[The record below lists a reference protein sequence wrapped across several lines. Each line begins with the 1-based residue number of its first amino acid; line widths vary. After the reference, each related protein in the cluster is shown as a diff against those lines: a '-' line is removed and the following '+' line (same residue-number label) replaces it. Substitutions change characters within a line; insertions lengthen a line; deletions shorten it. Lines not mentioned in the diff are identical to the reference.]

1 MSKNYPIKP
10 AKNKLSVKVQN
21 ENIVKDALAS
31 LSILNEGQRGTR
43 IVTNGMAKTIVKR
56 SLERT
61 EGETYSLRRQ
71 RALAE
76 VSQFANAIKK
86 DRPLTA
92 SAFNADLLPIAHPQS
107 ARPHRLDSKDVYRL
121 QARWYADDPRVTD
134 PLVVSLLASAF
145 TAHPNS
151 PEYEYSVARLS
162 AMGASEVTL
171 EALVAA
177 FKPGANNFFW
187 MRQLRGRN
195 GRFIKM
201 GGAIRRFVRR
211 LGKVFSLAGRMV
223 SADPN
228 SKKVTVELPNGR
240 LVRYPAAEG
249 NAALALIPSEQ
260 SPDGFSKEP
269 VRVSASDPVIDE
281 ADLEFVDSPDGWGTD
296 TSWEPSQDDKDYY
309 GENLDLGTM
318 FVSAS
323 DNYEVI
329 KFEKANFPARNRFEM
344 AQQKEAEENDV
355 IAFGKGEDDELDPEL
370 PVYFVRRKDGKDKD
384 FAAVQSWR
392 DVQDLV
398 EKDEELY
405 EEGKASNPQRPA
417 NVDELGT
424 PENPAGK
431 IVDYRK
437 LPGDVVPGD
446 PGASSRRIAAYERKL
461 EKFNEEGGE
470 FPLDPRRS
478 YFLMDDGTIVDTETG
493 EVLRDSQGNTEPAE
507 TEGAPEPVAQLAEPE
522 ADELLEGFDYEKA
535 KNDPDYVDA
544 FLDAFD
550 AGVYGRPKQDTAEM
564 SDAQREGIDA
574 GYALGDKKYD
584 EALEKAAEDYP
595 DFNRPG
601 REDRSGEAISNA
613 RMDVAR
619 PIYNELERLQAEASQ
634 PEAPTPVAELDRDPV
649 SVPEGYY
656 DVTRGDYFPEGA
668 VDGQES
674 DDFTDDPAQLAQEY
688 STKDLKVALAEA
700 VKGNRENPAN
710 GFGQLPFSDG
720 FEVVPA
726 EALYKALDEKGED
739 ADQILDD
746 IYAGGDGDSVP
757 DVSPETEDSLG
768 EELPEAAQGEDSE
781 QEIPP
786 LIDGLTEDE
795 KNEFLETGDYKKYLP
810 KNKVYGD
817 SDIPGGYAGI
827 DNEPWTEIEGDL
839 PEDAPDGFSLNP
851 VDIANDYNNEDLI
864 VQLRQALEPGNTTPG
879 YGILG
884 MDTPEGE
891 EFLANVPVEAIRDAL
906 QLQGVDTNELI
917 DAIFAEGFRGQGS
930 DEPNDSEIQDAI
942 DGENIEEIEDG
953 GEPGEPGQP
962 GTDGDA
968 GRPRQ
973 GEEGLPESDLLGQGP
988 RDAESPWSSLN
999 NPLPEAARAQEIR
1012 DLGWPTPEVFELDP
1026 EKDAEAFRNALLKLK
1041 ETNKFAASVYVYEL
1055 EEYKAMRLF
1064 ATADG
1069 TAGFAIKPDGDIV
1082 SVFIY
1087 GDSPNKGATRSM
1099 LAQAVEQGGT
1109 KLDAYD
1115 TALPGIYADAGFR
1128 PVSRARWNE
1137 RFAPDNWDKELYQ
1150 EYKNGEPDVVAM
1162 VYDPSRIGVAYDPN
1176 EGEYYEDYDAAIAA
1190 RDLELEAPEA
1200 PQTVTKE
1207 AANLVPGDEVKMRDG
1222 TFLPVK
1228 QNFSTDSGPLITFDD
1243 GSRRGVTRRY
1253 DFDDVVEVKVPETAP
1268 ETPERED
1275 VEERQ
1280 EPTTEPQEEATPPEE
1295 QAPQDEAGPEADI
1308 TPVGRDELSEE
1319 EKQELD
1325 NAVSEPFRT
1334 TVAVKDLQ
1342 AGDIAVR
1349 DGEFFV
1355 IEEVSA
1361 PDVKTP
1367 DQQNKKV
1374 NRATVKGYY
1383 PGRKSQER
1391 SWFANLDIEVIRGAT
1406 PPAKGDAP
1414 ALEKPELADYGR
1426 LKRQEDG
1433 AWGLREPAAQAQY
1446 EADYAEFQAQVRAAS
1461 ANFEDPTR
1469 RDAET
1474 VELPEVASDKPADG
1488 PFIVTDRAEDLQA
1501 GDISRKDHFV
1511 ITRVFRDEATK
1522 AGKISVEG
1530 YYPGYGIQRK
1540 EWNVN
1545 TPIEVVRGIP
1555 ENEMPEQGEGE
1566 LHRPAG
1572 RGPKG
1577 GWFPDPDPAANA
1589 EHERKLEEARN
1600 RWTEP
1605 ANLPVVSA
1613 ADASGEDQLQES
1625 VQPPKAPYLPGFPA
1639 FQGFFA
1645 DMAKRAAGKWD
1656 EFKKLISKR
1665 PLVVFDFETTGVDV
1679 TDGNEPYSVAYRVIV
1694 DGKEVYS
1701 KNFFFNPGRSIKGT
1715 YAEANGLDADGNPLT
1730 DEFLEKQMSALD
1742 AFKMIKDDFREYEL
1756 QFGEGNDAKP
1766 LLIAQNA
1773 KFDVEILERKF
1784 KEFGIDFE
1792 IGGIAD
1798 TMAMAELFY
1807 KDLPADVRPKKK
1819 SLKAIAEW
1827 LGVELEN
1834 WHNAEDDAKATGEIF
1849 LKMLDKGEAENIG
1862 LAALDADARQAEYD
1876 EKMARVQPVI
1886 EAFER
1891 RVAEFWAAKAISDA
1905 AAGIEVD
1912 LDEIQRNV
1920 SVKGIPEGPIGNGQP
1935 MDNPETPEP
1944 PRPDL
1949 VDVKADSVFPDGKM
1963 RIVAEDWI
1971 NNLDNVEQLFHGEIK
1986 VENLR
1991 PGDFVRAKLDRDKFW
2006 QVVAVRAGEEYGV
2019 QNFKRAV
2026 FVQNDE
2032 GQQRRVFW
2040 NQNAFLDEVRRPRN
2054 RFDLVPTN
2062 NEPTP
2067 QQTPERS
2074 EDNYTIPVSVPNG
2087 KGIVKVNKDGSEYV
2101 AEAILQDE
2109 NGNVIYNA
2117 NARNL
2122 DKQKA
2127 ENLARRL
2134 VQVFAEALGR
2144 EQRSEAGE
2152 EPDSKSIAVGVA
2164 PDNAGEIPR
2173 VEQIDNLPFGKGEN
2187 EITPKVEAE
2196 DVVYESNARVID
2208 EDGDVQAQVVENFP
2222 TEKAA
2227 SDGGRENIEGAS
2239 ADIARRIE
2247 QRSLLMSRGRGR
2259 DNLPE
2264 IPAKYRRQV
2273 FIRLLAGLYADFD
2286 GNPLAIG
2293 DKVIHRNPKKAAEF
2307 GEGIVEGK
2315 IQGEIGGI
2323 QRGGVV
2329 YVDYVTIRYPNG
2341 NLEKFVARFQ
2351 KHVDADVA
2359 RQRFAEEPRINWM
2372 NDEELKEALEER
2384 RKKPRNKP
2392 EAEAVEEEQVVQK
2405 TAAEVV
2411 NAVSPELVPDAPD
2424 FEFNVDWIKANV
2436 EPQDIRV
2443 GDIKVGDFMVNMKGD
2458 NVGRVVKI
2466 LDLDAAAQIEV
2477 EYPNGRR
2484 WLYNPY
2490 NKNFLLRGIY
2500 RLDDGNDEGGGSGG
2514 TPVPDAPQGD
2524 APQGEA
2530 PEGNAPE
2537 VETQETEAPEV
2548 EAPAEEAA
2556 PEQEEAKTGD
2566 PFVDVDDPVAI
2577 KEKLLSLAESLPKF
2591 RGRGERN
2598 QRWARR
2604 EIEQLAEKLDKDVA
2618 LHSLVVGYNILQ
2630 YSRMIQDAQVKER
2643 INSELDKLNENLLK
2657 NKDKLREQRRAEL
2670 IEKLNAPLDDINV
2683 SDSMSQNEILDALRR
2698 IKETLP
2704 EFKDRGFDIRLYTA
2718 AREIEQLMD
2727 RLAIYENKLDKL
2739 SNSWYKDPLASIERG
2754 ELDPEGQKRLADK
2767 LSEINQVIAKKAEA
2781 QFNERN
2787 AEIVERFKNP
2797 IDYSIFPTTPEDLTE
2812 ANVVKAIDAVMA
2824 ILPNSQDREKN
2835 QDVVTNPLFR
2845 ANDELNGFA
2854 SAVNSKGV
2862 EGASDYYLVNAIER
2876 FRINGEPK
2884 AIEIADNLEK
2894 LKNLIAENKEKLTEK
2909 RKQEYE
2915 AKLSEPIDPAV
2926 FPENA
2931 EDVTYKDIKN
2941 LLSLLAEKLPK
2952 ENFMAAPGYMRDA
2965 GGQARAEL
2973 DRLNK
2978 EIERLDLDNASAEN
2992 LNLFLSEYDLSKL
3005 SRLVD
3010 AIKNLGGAN
3019 PPSEAEN
3026 NLANFAEESARKLY
3040 FKKEAIKKEIADAFA
3055 ARRAVPLPEGINI
3068 SDEKNSK
3075 EDFENVLN
3083 ELIQRLPENSVQ
3095 DGGDMSGV
3103 LAGNALKGYLLA
3115 IGESDDPVSISKN
3128 PVDRAIDYLRNASQ
3142 DDQYA
3147 AVIDSL
3153 EKIQEYVF
3161 NAVLSRP
3168 VAPFG
3173 GVNLE
3178 EVDPIERAEQRV
3190 RDRENLFKV
3199 APEIRELFEK
3209 ELLTDNIDA
3218 LVSQDNVGF
3227 FEEYAEPLK
3236 PFRDEL
3242 REFFNGQENPMGQ
3255 LSIRARQ
3262 ALSQVVSRLLKDTN
3276 RRDGNYNE
3284 PEIKP
3289 LTEEEKTALVDLA
3302 FALQTERDFYQPQ
3315 RDDVGEAGRRLM
3327 AFNPIKFMSAA
3338 RNRSSDEEVFIDGQP
3353 TGFRAK
3359 QAEDG
3364 INAYNNF
3371 FVTDI
3376 ATGQR
3381 FLLKKEGGSRRALAE
3396 AQAAEVIRA
3405 FNIGGRYSA
3414 EVFPDFPEH
3423 LVLTFAG
3430 DAIRADGTAEN
3441 FDNSGL
3447 SLYDDAP
3454 DRAAMIDTIAMTLV
3468 DAVISNSDRHDA
3480 NFMALEADLVA
3491 VKDNGNENLFILPV
3505 DHGYAGLFNGGDTGD
3520 AVDVQSFLIGQE
3532 SWLARDGGVLVRN
3545 IGRRLGGFTHKQIVD
3560 KSVARAIASLKK
3572 MQEDG
3577 SSVIRREMYSRV
3589 ISRLEEILDIEID
3602 EWKSYLG
3609 EYGREGGVI

>member
-1 MSKNYPIKP
+1 MSKNPPIKP
-10 AKNKLSVKVQN
+10 AKNKLSVEVQN
-21 ENIVKDALAS
+21 KNIVNDALAS
-31 LSILNEGQRGTR
+31 LSVLNEGQRGTR

-92 SAFNADLLPIAHPQS
+92 SASNADLLPIAHPQS

-121 QARWYADDPRVTD
+121 QARWYSDDPRVTD
-134 PLVVSLLASAF
+134 PLVASLLASAF

-162 AMGASEVTL
+162 AMGASQVTL

-177 FKPGANNFFW
+177 FKPGANNFYW
-187 MRQLRGRN
+187 MRQLRGLN

-269 VRVSASDPVIDE
+269 VRVSAGDPVIDE
-281 ADLEFVDSPDGWGTD
+281 ADLEFVDFPDGWGVD

-309 GENLDLGTM
+309 GENLDLGKM
-318 FVSAS
+318 FVSAN

-329 KFEKANFPARNRFEM
+329 KFDKANFPARNRFEM

-355 IAFGKGEDDELDPEL
+355 IAYGKGEDDELDPEL
-370 PVYFVRRKDGKDKD
+370 PVYFVRRKDDNDKD
-384 FAAVQSWR
+384 FAAVQSWA
-392 DVQDLV
+392 DVQNLV
-398 EKDEELY
+398 KADEELY
-405 EEGKASNPQRPA
+405 EEGRASNPRRPA

-431 IVDYRK
+431 IVDYKK
-437 LPGDVVPGD
+437 LPGDVVPGNPD
-446 PGASSRRIAAYERKL
+446 ASSRQVAGYEKKL

-507 TEGAPEPVAQLAEPE
+507 TEGAPEPVAQLPEPE

-550 AGVYGRPKQDTAEM
+550 AGVYAKPKQDTAGM
-564 SDAQREGIDA
+564 SDSQKEGIDA

-584 EALEKAAEDYP
+584 EALELARGRFPRFDAPNDR
-595 DFNRPG
+595 DFERA
-601 REDRSGEAISNA
+601 GEELIDA
-613 RMDVAR
+613 RLDVAG
-619 PIYNELERLQAEASQ
+619 PIYDELERLQAEAKGPEAEAPEAEA
-634 PEAPTPVAELDRDPV
+634 PEAPEAEKG
-649 SVPEGYY
+649 STTVPEGYY
-656 DVTRGDYFPEGA
+656 DVDRGDYFPEGA
-668 VDGQES
+668 VNGQTS

-688 STKDLKVALAEA
+688 SAEDLRAALEQA
-700 VKGNRENPAN
+700 VKGDRENPAT
-710 GFGQLPFSDG
+710 GFGQLSFDDG
-720 FEVVPA
+720 LEVVPA
-726 EALYKALDEKGED
+726 EALYKALDEKGLFQD
-739 ADQILDD
+739 ADEILDE
-746 IYAGGDGDSVP
+746 IYAEGRGDSAP
-757 DVSPETEDSLG
+757 DLSPEPEEPLDEATPDPEQEEDF
-768 EELPEAAQGEDSE
+768 E

-817 SDIPGGYAGI
+817 SDVPEGYAGI
-827 DNEPWTEIEGDL
+827 DDEPWTEIEGDL

-851 VDIANDYNNEDLI
+851 VEIANDYNNEDLI
-864 VQLRQALEPGNTTPG
+864 EQLRQALEPGNTTPG

-891 EFLANVPVEAIRDAL
+891 EFVANVPVEAIRDAL
-906 QLQGVDTNELI
+906 QLQGVDTDELI
-917 DAIFAEGFRGQGS
+917 DAIFEEGFRGQGS
-930 DEPNDSEIQDAI
+930 DEPDASEIQDAI

-953 GEPGEPGQP
+953 REPGEPGEPGA
-962 GTDGDA
+962 DGDA
-968 GRPRQ
+968 R
-973 GEEGLPESDLLGQGP
+973 GP
-988 RDAESPWSSLN
+988 RPSSEVVPEGQRSLGRRRSGATEGPWSSLGD
-999 NPLPEAARAQEIR
+999 PLPEAPRAQEFR
-1012 DLGWPTPEVFELDP
+1012 DDNRATPELFELDAQN
-1026 EKDAEAFRNALLKLK
+1026 DAEAFKNAMLKLK
-1041 ETNKFAASVYVYEL
+1041 ENNKFAASVYIYEV
-1055 EEYKAMRLF
+1055 EEYQNMRLF

-1069 TAGFAIKPDGDIV
+1069 TAGIALKPNGDIV
-1082 SVFIY
+1082 SAFVH
-1087 GDSPNKGATRSM
+1087 GDSPHRGAIYSM
-1099 LAQAVEQGGT
+1099 ISQMVELGGDR
-1109 KLDAYD
+1109 LDAYD
-1115 TALPGIYADAGFR
+1115 TVLPEIYAKVGFR
-1128 PVSRARWNE
+1128 PVARARWVDG
-1137 RFAPDNWDKELYQ
+1137 AADPAWDKET
-1150 EYKNGEPDVVAM
+1150 YKKFNNGEPDVVAM
-1162 VYDPSRIGVAYDPN
+1162 VYDPTRVGSTYDPK
-1176 EGEYYEDYDAAIAA
+1176 EGEYYNDYDAAIAA
-1190 RDLELEAPEA
+1190 RDLELESPEA
-1200 PQTVTKE
+1200 PRTETKR
-1207 AANLVPGDEVKMRDG
+1207 ASSLAPGDEVKMPDG
-1222 TFLPVK
+1222 TFMTVK
-1228 QNFSTDSGPLITFDD
+1228 KNFSVDDGFIVTFDD
-1243 GSRRGVTRRY
+1243 GSRRGTNRK
-1253 DFDDVVEVKVPETAP
+1253 FDQEDVVEVKAPEAAL

-1280 EPTTEPQEEATPPEE
+1280 EPTAQPEEKEATPPEE
-1295 QAPQDEAGPEADI
+1295 QAPQDEAGPETDV

-1325 NAVSEPFRT
+1325 AAVDEPFRT
-1334 TVAVKDLQ
+1334 TVAVRDLQ
-1342 AGDIAVR
+1342 PGDIAVR

-1361 PDVKTP
+1361 PNVKTA

-1391 SWFANLDIEVIRGAT
+1391 SWFANLNIEVIRGAT
-1406 PPAKGDAP
+1406 PPAKGDDP

-1426 LKRQEDG
+1426 LKKQEDG
-1433 AWGLREPAAQAQY
+1433 AWGLREPADQLQY

-1461 ANFEDPTR
+1461 ANFDDPTKK
-1469 RDAET
+1469 DAGTPRLE
-1474 VELPEVASDKPADG
+1474 EVAADKPADG
-1488 PFIVTDRAEDLQA
+1488 PFITTDRAEDLQP
-1501 GDISRKDHFV
+1501 GDISRKDRFV
-1511 ITRVFRDEATK
+1511 ITRVFKDEATK
-1522 AGKISVEG
+1522 AGKVSVEG

-1589 EHERKLEEARN
+1589 EHERKLEEARA
-1600 RWTEP
+1600 RWQEP
-1605 ANLPVVSA
+1605 ANLPVVA
-1613 ADASGEDQLQES
+1613 ADDAKGANQLEDAPLEQ
-1625 VQPPKAPYLPGFPA
+1625 PKAPYLEGFPA

-1645 DMAKRAAGKWD
+1645 DVARAAQGKWQA
-1656 EFKKLISKR
+1656 FKDGLKDR
-1665 PLVVFDFETTGVDV
+1665 DLVVFDFETTGFMPE
-1679 TDGNEPYSVAYRVIV
+1679 DGNEPWQIAYRVIRN
-1694 DGKEVYS
+1694 GEEVRAGGI
-1701 KNFFFNPGRSIKGT
+1701 FMNPGRSVVGT
-1715 YAEANGLDADGNPLT
+1715 HAGDNAQVDGKPLT
-1730 DEFLEKQMSALD
+1730 DEFLAKQMSQEEG
-1742 AFKMIKDDFREYEL
+1742 FKWIKDK
-1756 QFGEGNDAKP
+1756 FGDNP
-1766 LLIAQNA
+1766 LLIAHNA
-1773 KFDVEILERKF
+1773 RFDVEILERKF
-1784 KEFGIDFE
+1784 KEFDIEFAPE
-1792 IGGIAD
+1792 GIAD
-1798 TMAMAELFY
+1798 TMTLAAQFI
-1807 KDLPADVRPKKK
+1807 KDDRLDEQGRVRKKN
-1819 SLKAIAEW
+1819 LKAVAEW
-1827 LGVELEN
+1827 LGIELEN
-1834 WHNAEDDAKATGEIF
+1834 WHDADADVGATSKIF
-1849 LKMLDKGEAENIG
+1849 TGLIERGIELDQG
-1862 LAALDADARQAEYD
+1862 LDALDADARQAEFD

-1886 EAFER
+1886 DAYER
-1891 RVAEFWAAKAISDA
+1891 QLAKFWADKAVRDA

-1912 LDEIQRNV
+1912 LNEVLKNATT
-1920 SVKGIPEGPIGNGQP
+1920 KLLPEGPIGNGQP
-1935 MDNPETPEP
+1935 MDNPETPEA

-1949 VDVKADSVFPDGKM
+1949 VDVAADSIFPDGRM

-1971 NNLDNVEQLFHGEIK
+1971 NNLDNVEQIFRGGIK

-1991 PGDFVRAKLDRDKFW
+1991 PGDFVRAKRDSDKFW
-2006 QVVAVRAGEEYGV
+2006 QVVAIRAGEEYGV
-2019 QNFKRAV
+2019 ENFKRAV

-2040 NQNAFLDEVRRPRN
+2040 IQNAFLDEVRRPKN
-2054 RFDLVPTN
+2054 RLDLVPTD

-2067 QQTPERS
+2067 QQAPERS

-2087 KGIVKVNKDGSEYV
+2087 KGIVKVQKNDNEFV

-2109 NGNVIYNA
+2109 DGNVIYNA

-2127 ENLARRL
+2127 ENFARRL

-2144 EQRSEAGE
+2144 EQRSQAGE

-2173 VEQIDNLPFGKGEN
+2173 VEQIDNLPFGNGEN
-2187 EITPKVEAE
+2187 EITPKVDAE

-2247 QRSLLMSRGRGR
+2247 QRALLMTRGRNR

-2273 FIRLLAGLYADFD
+2273 FIRLLAGLYADIN

-2293 DKVIHRNPKKAAEF
+2293 DRVIHRNPDKAAEF
-2307 GEGIVEGK
+2307 GEGVVVGK
-2315 IQGEIGGI
+2315 IQGKNGGI
-2323 QRGGVV
+2323 QRAGVV
-2329 YVDYVTIRYPNG
+2329 YVDYVKIRYPNG
-2341 NLEKFVARFQ
+2341 NVEKFAAKFQ
-2351 KHVDADVA
+2351 RHVDADVA
-2359 RQRFAEEPRINWM
+2359 RQRFEAEPRINWM
-2372 NDEELKEALEER
+2372 NDEEMKEALEER
-2384 RKKPRNKP
+2384 RKNPRKQP
-2392 EAEAVEEEQVVQK
+2392 EAEVVEEQVVQK

-2411 NAVSPELVPDAPD
+2411 NAVNPELVPDAPE

-2443 GDIKVGDFMVNMKGD
+2443 GDIQVGDFMVNFNGD
-2458 NVGRVVKI
+2458 NVGRVVQI

-2484 WLYNPY
+2484 WTYNPY

-2500 RLDDGNDEGGGSGG
+2500 RLDDDNDEDGGSGG

-2530 PEGNAPE
+2530 PESDAPE
-2537 VETQETEAPEV
+2537 VETSEVESPEV
-2548 EAPAEEAA
+2548 EAPVEEAA
-2556 PEQEEAKTGD
+2556 PAQEEAKTGD
-2566 PFVDVDDPVAI
+2566 PFVDVDDVNAI

-2591 RGRGERN
+2591 RGRGEKN
-2598 QRWARR
+2598 ERWARR
-2604 EIEQLAEKLDKDVA
+2604 AIERVAEGLGVDAA
-2618 LHSLVVGYNILQ
+2618 LYNLRIGYSVLE
-2630 YSRMIQDAQVKER
+2630 YSRMIQDAEVKER
-2643 INSELDKLNENLLK
+2643 INSELDKLNENLDK
-2657 NKDKLREQRRAEL
+2657 NKDKLKEQAKNEL
-2670 IEKLNAPLDDINV
+2670 IQKLNTPLDDINV

-2698 IKETLP
+2698 IKENLP
-2704 EFKDRGFDIRLYTA
+2704 ESKDRNLA
-2718 AREIEQLMD
+2718 VQLHWARQEIEQLME
-2727 RLAIYENKLDKL
+2727 RLTTYENRLDKM
-2739 SNSWYKDPLASIERG
+2739 SDTWYKNPIASIERG
-2754 ELDPEGQKRLADK
+2754 DLDPEGQKKLVDK
-2767 LSEINQVIAKKAEA
+2767 LSQINEVIAKKAEA
-2781 QFNERN
+2781 QYNERN
-2787 AEIVERFKNP
+2787 APLIERFKKP
-2797 IDYSIFPTTPEDLTE
+2797 IDYSIFPTKIEDLTE
-2812 ANVVKAIDAVMA
+2812 ANVVRAIDAVTA
-2824 ILPNSQDREKN
+2824 ILPNSEDRAQN
-2835 QDVVTNPLFR
+2835 VDVMNNPLFR
-2845 ANDELNGFA
+2845 IQDLLKGYATGVT
-2854 SAVNSKGV
+2854 SRGV
-2862 EGASDYYLVNAIER
+2862 EGAREDYLAQSIDKLRQVTD
-2876 FRINGEPK
+2876 PK
-2884 AIEIADNLEK
+2884 ALEIADELEK
-2894 LKNLIAENKEKLTEK
+2894 LKNLIAENKENLAEK
-2909 RKQEYE
+2909 RRQEYE
-2915 AKLSEPIDPAV
+2915 AKIAEPMDPSV
-2926 FPENA
+2926 LPEKPK
-2931 EDVTYKDIKN
+2931 DVTYRDIEGF
-2941 LLSLLAEKLPK
+2941 LAALVDKLPLK
-2952 ENFMAAPGYMRDA
+2952 EDFGAPEYMREA
-2965 GGQARAEL
+2965 GDTARVAL
-2973 DRLNK
+2973 
-2978 EIERLDLDNASAEN
+2978 SN
-2992 LNLFLSEYDLSKL
+2992 LNLEIETNNLDSLSAEEVNVFLAKSDLI
-3005 SRLVD
+3005 SRLNIVVNS
-3010 AIKNLGGAN
+3010 IRNTQGLGI
-3019 PPSEAEN
+3019 PSQAET
-3026 NLANFAEESARKLY
+3026 NLADFVEEAARKIFIRQESL
-3040 FKKEAIKKEIADAFA
+3040 KKEISDNFA
-3055 ARRAVPLPEGINI
+3055 AKRAVPLPENINI
-3068 SDEKNSK
+3068 SDENNSK
-3075 EDFENVLN
+3075 EAFDNLLA
-3083 ELIQRLPENSVQ
+3083 ELIQRLPTDEVE
-3095 DGGDMSGV
+3095 DRGDISGV
-3103 LAGNALKGYLLA
+3103 LARNALISYKESILQ
-3115 IGESDDPVSISKN
+3115 SDDPVAISKN

-3142 DDQYA
+3142 EEEYG
-3147 AVIDSL
+3147 AVINSL
-3153 EKIQEYVF
+3153 EAIKEYISSVI
-3161 NAVLSRP
+3161 LTRP
-3168 VAPFG
+3168 VLPFG

-3209 ELLTDNIDA
+3209 EFLTDDIEA
-3218 LVSQDNVGF
+3218 LVSQDNVGYF
-3227 FEEYAEPLK
+3227 REYADALR

-3242 REFFNGQENPMGQ
+3242 REFFNGQENPMAQ

-3262 ALSQVVSRLLKDTN
+3262 ALNQTVSRLLKDTN
-3276 RRDGNYNE
+3276 RSDGNYNE

-3289 LTEEEKTALVDLA
+3289 LTEEQKTALVDLA

-3315 RDDVGEAGRRLM
+3315 RDDIGEAGRRLV
-3327 AFNPIKFMSAA
+3327 ALDPEKFMAAA
-3338 RNRSSDEEVFIDGQP
+3338 RNRDSSEEVFIDGQP

-3364 INAYNNF
+3364 INRDFNF

-3381 FLLKKEGGSRRALAE
+3381 FLLKKEESSRKARAE
-3396 AQAAEVIRA
+3396 AQSAELIRA

-3414 EVFPDFPEH
+3414 EVFPNFPEY

-3430 DAIRADGTAEN
+3430 DAIRADGLPEN
-3441 FDNSGL
+3441 FEDSGL
-3447 SLYDDAP
+3447 DLYDEAP
-3454 DRAAMIDTIAMTLV
+3454 IRAVMIDTIAMTLV
-3468 DAVISNSDRHDA
+3468 DAVISNTDRHDA
-3480 NFMALEADLVA
+3480 NFMVLEADLIA
-3491 VKDNGNENLFILPV
+3491 VKDNGHENLFVLPV
-3505 DHGYAGLFNGGDTGD
+3505 DHGYSGLFNGGDTGD
-3520 AVDVQSFLIGQE
+3520 ATDVRRFLIGDE
-3532 SWLARDGGVLVRN
+3532 SWLAREGGTLVRN
-3545 IGRRLGGFTHKQIVD
+3545 IGRQLGGFAHKQIID
-3560 KSVARAIASLKK
+3560 MSVARAIESLKN
-3572 MQEDG
+3572 MQENG
-3577 SSVIRREMYSRV
+3577 SSVISPNMYSKV
-3589 ISRLEEILDIEID
+3589 ISRLEEILDIKLE
-3602 EWKSYLG
+3602 EWTDYLG
-3609 EYGREGGVI
+3609 GKA

>member
-1 MSKNYPIKP
+1 
-10 AKNKLSVKVQN
+10 
-21 ENIVKDALAS
+21 
-31 LSILNEGQRGTR
+31 
-43 IVTNGMAKTIVKR
+43 
-56 SLERT
+56 
-61 EGETYSLRRQ
+61 
-71 RALAE
+71 
-76 VSQFANAIKK
+76 
-86 DRPLTA
+86 
-92 SAFNADLLPIAHPQS
+92 
-107 ARPHRLDSKDVYRL
+107 
-121 QARWYADDPRVTD
+121 
-134 PLVVSLLASAF
+134 
-145 TAHPNS
+145 
-151 PEYEYSVARLS
+151 
-162 AMGASEVTL
+162 MGALKVPL

-177 FKPGANNFFW
+177 YKPGANNFFW
-187 MRQLRGRN
+187 MRQLRGRD
-195 GRFIKM
+195 GRFIQM
-201 GGAIRRFVRR
+201 GGALRRFVRR
-211 LGKVFSLAGRMV
+211 LVGGVAQAFSLAGKMV
-223 SADPN
+223 SANPN
-228 SKKVTVELPNGR
+228 SKKVTMELPNGK
-240 LVRYPAAEG
+240 LVRFPAAE
-249 NAALALIPSEQ
+249 ADAVKALLPSQQ
-260 SPDGFSKEP
+260 SADGFSKNP

-281 ADLEFVDSPDGWGTD
+281 ADLEFADSPDGWEED
-296 TSWEPSQDDKDYY
+296 TSWEPTQDDKDYY
-309 GENLDLGTM
+309 GENLDLGKK
-318 FVSAS
+318 FVSAN

-355 IAFGKGEDDELDPEL
+355 VAYGKGEDGELEPEL
-370 PVYFVRRKDGKDKD
+370 PVYFVRRKDDKDKD
-384 FAAVQSWR
+384 FAAVQSWEE
-392 DVQDLV
+392 VQNLV
-398 EKDEELY
+398 GADDELYKQGKAPRPERPKSVEEL
-405 EEGKASNPQRPA
+405 ANPELA
-417 NVDELGT
+417 VGNV
-424 PENPAGK
+424 
-431 IVDYRK
+431 VDYK
-437 LPGDVVPGD
+437 KFPGDVVPGD
-446 PGASSRRIAAYERKL
+446 PDASEARVAAYERKL
-461 EKFNEEGGE
+461 QKFNEEGGE

-478 YFLMDDGTIVDTETG
+478 YYLMDDGTIIDTESG
-493 EVLRDSQGNTEPAE
+493 EVLRDSQGNAEAEGTEAE
-507 TEGAPEPVAQLAEPE
+507 GTPEPVAQLPEPE
-522 ADELLEGFDYEKA
+522 SDLLEGFDYEKA
-535 KNDPDYVDA
+535 KNDPSYVDA

-550 AGVYGRPKQDTAEM
+550 AGVYGRPKQDTADM
-564 SDAQREGIDA
+564 SDSQKEGIDS
-574 GYALGDKKYD
+574 GYALGEKKAE
-584 EALEKAAEDYP
+584 EALELA
-595 DFNRPG
+595 
-601 REDRSGEAISNA
+601 RERFPQFDSPNDWAFERAGEELTEARWDVSRS
-613 RMDVAR
+613 
-619 PIYNELERLQAEASQ
+619 IYNELERLQAEAPQ
-634 PEAPTPVAELDRDPV
+634 AEVPAPTTEPETKSV
-649 SVPEGYY
+649 SIPEGYY

-688 STKDLKVALAEA
+688 SANDLKAALEEA
-700 VKGNRENPAN
+700 VKGDAENPAN

-720 FEVVPA
+720 LEVVPA
-726 EALYKALDEKGED
+726 EALYKALDEQGED
-739 ADQILDD
+739 ADQILDE
-746 IYAGGDGDSVP
+746 IYAGGADAVETAEPTSLNFESPTFEVKDLFEASLREVQNRYVNAIDGSLVDSP
-757 DVSPETEDSLG
+757 FLQAQRARWEKQTDDWFRQLAGIDAIPGESAFERFMKAERSKKDTPKEKIIKFWKNAAAKLFGIKKWEWGNETRTGAELLREPTFPEEWHYDNVFSK
-768 EELPEAAQGEDSE
+768 EFFDNNPIFPEAAFE

-810 KNKVYGD
+810 KNKVYEAAD
-817 SDIPGGYAGI
+817 VPEGYAGI
-827 DNEPWTEIEGDL
+827 DEEPWTEIEGDL

-851 VDIANDYNNEDLI
+851 VDIANNYNNEDLI
-864 VQLRQALEPGNTTPG
+864 NELRRALEPGNTTPG

-891 EFLANVPVEAIRDAL
+891 EFFANVPGEAIRDAL
-906 QLQGVDTNELI
+906 QLQGVDTDELI
-917 DAIFAEGFRGQGS
+917 DAIFEEGFRGQGADS
-930 DEPNDSEIQDAI
+930 PDASEIQDAI

-953 GEPGEPGQP
+953 GEPGEPGEP

-968 GRPRQ
+968 GGPRP
-973 GEEGLPESDLLGQGP
+973 GEEELPESDLLGQRP
-988 RDAESPWSSLN
+988 RDDESPWSSLN

-1012 DLGWPTPEVFELDP
+1012 DSGNPTPEVFELDP
-1026 EKDAEAFRNALLKLK
+1026 EKDAEAFRNALVKLK
-1041 ETNKFAASVYVYEL
+1041 ETNRFAASVFIYDVEDL
-1055 EEYKAMRLF
+1055 KKMRLF

-1082 SVFIY
+1082 SVFVT
-1087 GDSPNKGATRSM
+1087 GDSPHKRATLSM

-1115 TALPGIYADAGFR
+1115 TILPRIYAEAGFR
-1128 PVSRARWNE
+1128 PVARVKWDE
-1137 RFAPDNWDKELYQ
+1137 SQADSAWDKELYS
-1150 EYKNGEPDVVAM
+1150 EYNNGEPDVVAM
-1162 VYDPSRIGVAYDPN
+1162 VYDPTRVGSTYDPK
-1176 EGEYYEDYDAAIAA
+1176 EGEYYDDYDAAMAA
-1190 RDLELEAPEA
+1190 RDRELEAPEAEAPEA

-1253 DFDDVVEVKVPETAP
+1253 DFDDVVEVKVPEAAP
-1268 ETPERED
+1268 EILEREN

-1280 EPTTEPQEEATPPEE
+1280 EPTAESEKEEAAPTEE
-1295 QAPQDEAGPEADI
+1295 QAPQDEAGPETDV

-1325 NAVSEPFRT
+1325 AAVGEPFRI
-1334 TVAVKDLQ
+1334 TVPVKDLQ

-1361 PDVKTP
+1361 PDVKTL

-1426 LKRQEDG
+1426 LKKQEDG

-1469 RDAET
+1469 RDADT

-1522 AGKISVEG
+1522 AGKVSVEG

-1589 EHERKLEEARN
+1589 EHERKLEEARD

-1605 ANLPVVSA
+1605 ADLPVVSA
-1613 ADASGEDQLQES
+1613 ADANGEDQLQEA
-1625 VQPPKAPYLPGFPA
+1625 VQPPKAPFLEGFPA

-1645 DMAKRAAGKWD
+1645 NVARAAQGKWQA
-1656 EFKKLISKR
+1656 FKDGLKDR
-1665 PLVVFDFETTGVDV
+1665 DLVVFDFETTGFDPL
-1679 TDGNEPYSVAYRVIV
+1679 DGNEPWQIAYRVIRN
-1694 DGKEVYS
+1694 GEEVRAGGI
-1701 KNFFFNPGRSIKGT
+1701 FMNPGRSIVGT
-1715 YAEANGLDADGNPLT
+1715 HAGNNAQVDGKPLT
-1730 DEFLEKQMSALD
+1730 DEFLAKQMSQEEG
-1742 AFKMIKDDFREYEL
+1742 FKWIKDK
-1756 QFGEGNDAKP
+1756 FGDNP
-1766 LLIAQNA
+1766 LLIAHNA
-1773 KFDVEILERKF
+1773 RFDVDILERKF
-1784 KEFGIDFE
+1784 KEFGIEFAPE
-1792 IGGIAD
+1792 GIAD
-1798 TMAMAELFY
+1798 TMTLAAQFI
-1807 KDLPADVRPKKK
+1807 KDDRLDEQGKVRKKN
-1819 SLKAIAEW
+1819 LKAVAEW
-1827 LGVELEN
+1827 LGIELEN
-1834 WHNAEDDAKATGEIF
+1834 WHDADADVGATSKIF
-1849 LKMLDKGEAENIG
+1849 TGLIERGIELDQG
-1862 LAALDADARQAEYD
+1862 LDALDADARQAEFD

-1886 EAFER
+1886 DAYER
-1891 RVAEFWAAKAISDA
+1891 QLARFWADKAVRDA
-1905 AAGIEVD
+1905 AAGIEVN
-1912 LDEIQRNV
+1912 LDEVLRNATT
-1920 SVKGIPEGPIGNGQP
+1920 KLLPQGPIGNGQP

-2109 NGNVIYNA
+2109 DGNVIYNA

-2127 ENLARRL
+2127 ENFARRL

-2173 VEQIDNLPFGKGEN
+2173 VEQINNLPFGKGEN

-2411 NAVSPELVPDAPD
+2411 NAVNPELVPDAPN

-2443 GDIKVGDFMVNMKGD
+2443 GDIKVGDFMVNFKGD
-2458 NVGRVVKI
+2458 NVGRVVQI

-2500 RLDDGNDEGGGSGG
+2500 RLDDDNDEDGGSGG
-2514 TPVPDAPQGD
+2514 TPVPDAPRGD

-2530 PEGNAPE
+2530 PEGDAPE

-2548 EAPAEEAA
+2548 EAPVEEAA
-2556 PEQEEAKTGD
+2556 PAQEEAKTGD

-2591 RGRGERN
+2591 RGRGEKN

-2604 EIEQLAEKLDKDVA
+2604 EIEYLAEKLDNDVA
-2618 LHSLVVGYNILQ
+2618 LHSLVVGYSILQ
-2630 YSRMIQDAQVKER
+2630 YSRMIQDAQVNER

-2670 IEKLNAPLDDINV
+2670 IEKLNTPLDDINV

-2704 EFKDRGFDIRLYTA
+2704 EFKDRGFDIRLHIA
-2718 AREIEQLMD
+2718 AKEIEELMD
-2727 RLAIYENKLDKL
+2727 RLTIYENKLDKL
-2739 SNSWYKDPLASIERG
+2739 SDSWYKDPLANVERG
-2754 ELDPEGQKRLADK
+2754 DLDPEGQRKLADK
-2767 LSEINQVIAKKAEA
+2767 LKEINQVIAKKAEA

-2835 QDVVTNPLFR
+2835 QDVVNNSLFR
-2845 ANDELNGFA
+2845 ANDNLVGYV
-2854 SAVNSKGV
+2854 SAINSKGV
-2862 EGASDYYLVNAIER
+2862 EGASDYYLLNAIER
-2876 FRINGEPK
+2876 FKTNGEPK
-2884 AIEIADNLEK
+2884 ALEIADNLEK
-2894 LKNLIAENKEKLTEK
+2894 LRVLVAQNAESILEK

-2915 AKLSEPIDPAV
+2915 AELSAPIDPAV

-2931 EDVTYKDIKN
+2931 EDVTHKDLKN
-2941 LLSLLAEKLPK
+2941 LLNLLAERLPK
-2952 ENFMAAPGYMRDA
+2952 ESFAGAPSYMRDA

-3103 LAGNALKGYLLA
+3103 LAGNALKGYQLA
-3115 IGESDDPVSISKN
+3115 IGNSDDPVLVSKN

-3161 NAVLSRP
+3161 NALLSRP
-3168 VAPFG
+3168 VAPFS

-3209 ELLTDNIDA
+3209 EFLTDDMSA

-3236 PFRDEL
+3236 PFRDEI

-3262 ALSQVVSRLLKDTN
+3262 ALTQVVSRLLKDTN
-3276 RRDGNYNE
+3276 RKSGNYNE

-3289 LTEEEKTALVDLA
+3289 LTEEQKTALVDLA

-3327 AFNPIKFMSAA
+3327 ALNPIKFMSAA

-3381 FLLKKEGGSRRALAE
+3381 FLLKKEESSRKASAE

-3430 DAIRADGTAEN
+3430 DAIRANGLPEN
-3441 FDNSGL
+3441 FESTGL
-3447 SLYDDAP
+3447 SLFDETP
-3454 DRAAMIDTIAMTLV
+3454 DRAVMIDTIAMTLV

-3491 VKDNGNENLFILPV
+3491 VKDNGHENLFILPV
-3505 DHGYAGLFNGGDTGD
+3505 DHGYAALFNGGDTGD
-3520 AVDVQSFLIGQE
+3520 VMDVQSFLIGAA
-3532 SWLARDGGVLVRN
+3532 SWAARDGGILARN
-3545 IGRRLGGFTHKQIVD
+3545 IGRRLGGFAHKQIID
-3560 KSVARAIASLKK
+3560 RSVTRAIASLKK

-3577 SSVIRREMYSRV
+3577 SSVISRNMHSKV
-3589 ISRLEEILDIEID
+3589 ISRLEEILDIRLE
-3602 EWKSYLG
+3602 EWTDYLG
-3609 EYGREGGVI
+3609 GKA